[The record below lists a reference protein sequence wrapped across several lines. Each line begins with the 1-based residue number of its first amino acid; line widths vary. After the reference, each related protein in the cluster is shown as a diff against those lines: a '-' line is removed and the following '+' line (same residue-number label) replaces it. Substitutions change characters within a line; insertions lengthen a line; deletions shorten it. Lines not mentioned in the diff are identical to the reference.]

1 MLSTKE
7 QRQYH
12 ICLHS
17 MMRIHTWQLHKVVP
31 YMGLA
36 ATKLAFK
43 VSDKVWFKPV
53 STATETS
60 YKIKVLLVASL
71 DIILSNK
78 QITKVLIS
86 LRGCAG
92 WSPPLLFPNPRRQ
105 VFSRQSPYMTG
116 YHGILNI
123 HTGLQIRVRI
133 GKLLSPRFFKKASGI
148 LQSPPSV
155 RPSRYLLLNHWTKFN
170 QIWRVSC

>member
-1 MLSTKE
+1 
-7 QRQYH
+7 
-12 ICLHS
+12 
-17 MMRIHTWQLHKVVP
+17 
-31 YMGLA
+31 MGLA

-43 VSDKVWFKPV
+43 VFDKVCFKPV

-78 QITKVLIS
+78 QITKALIS

-133 GKLLSPRFFKKASGI
+133 GKLFSLVSHPKHIVGSFTKPLMCTF
-148 LQSPPSV
+148 LQNPVFSMAPIKTV
-155 RPSRYLLLNHWTKFN
+155 
-170 QIWRVSC
+170 